1 MHRLNDQVVI
11 LLKVPPSTLPVLHS
25 LRIMQLGAVVQ
36 LKLDGPS
43 NNLILTARKHVATSL
58 DVVTDHLIVNK
69 AVATIVKSEVRICKT
84 SCALHCTHLD
94 ACVLRGSY
102 GQSNVLKHFACCTN
116 AYLQP
121 MSEPP
126 SMFTLHPMLRCD
138 CKCIWQVGPR

>member
-1 MHRLNDQVVI
+1 MQTTECELQQACPITTCRCFQLDLSFCVSLTSVSCFSSCCISIVHRLNDQVVI

-102 GQSNVLKHFACCTN
+102 G
-116 AYLQP
+116 
-121 MSEPP
+121 
-126 SMFTLHPMLRCD
+126 
-138 CKCIWQVGPR
+138 